1 VLRLVDS
8 EPTWL
13 VVVLSPVDSESMPLE
28 AEVDSAVT
36 ELFVL
41 LRPVDSEPTW
51 LVVVLKPVESEP
63 T

>member
-1 VLRLVDS
+1 VLRPEDS

-13 VVVLSPVDSESMPLE
+13 LVVLSPVDNESMPLE

-36 ELFVL
+36 ELFVV
-41 LRPVDSEPTW
+41 LRPDDSEPTW
-51 LVVVLKPVESEP
+51 LFVVLRPVESEP